1 MVRSRKEKRDKK
13 TPDRES
19 YQKGIPRDGSRRVRG
34 VFARNRLRYHQFC
47 AHGTPCVFLAEITL
61 KVAFRLQIVAQ
72 FFYFFRQNAKKI
84 KIYRFSE

>member
-19 YQKGIPRDGSRRVRG
+19 YQKGIPRDGSRGVCG

-72 FFYFFRQNAKKI
+72 FFLL
-84 KIYRFSE
+84 FSTKREKDKNLSI